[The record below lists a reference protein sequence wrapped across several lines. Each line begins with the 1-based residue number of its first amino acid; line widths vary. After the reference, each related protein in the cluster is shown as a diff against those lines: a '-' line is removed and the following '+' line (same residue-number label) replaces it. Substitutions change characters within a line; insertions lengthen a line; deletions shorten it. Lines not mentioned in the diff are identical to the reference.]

1 MVPTPRTTQSVAAPA
16 AALARVA
23 PLVTRWTER
32 LLAEHDPPLTLA
44 QYLVLEALAR
54 GRASGAELAR
64 QAAVSAAAVSQL
76 VAALEQAGLV
86 ERASDASGDRRS
98 RPLTLTKQGSAVL
111 RSARRLLDKR
121 LSEPL
126 RDLPPPE
133 GDALARSLEAVEAL
147 LLGTAPPARRRPPR
161 PPGPPRRPR

>member
-1 MVPTPRTTQSVAAPA
+1 MSPPPKQPAAPA

-32 LLAEHDPPLTLA
+32 LLAVHEPPLTLA

-64 QAAVSAAAVSQL
+64 QAGVSPAAVSQL
-76 VAALEQAGLV
+76 VAGLEQAGLV
-86 ERASDASGDRRS
+86 ERATAGPDRRS
-98 RPLTLTKQGSAVL
+98 RPLSLTASGKRALG
-111 RSARRLLDKR
+111 SARRLLDQR

-126 RDLPPPE
+126 RALPRPE
-133 GDALARSLEAVEAL
+133 GDALTRSLEAVEAL
-147 LLGTAPPARRRPPR
+147 LLGTAPPARRRPPGPPK
-161 PPGPPRRPR
+161 PPGRGH

>member
-1 MVPTPRTTQSVAAPA
+1 MPPPSKQPA
-16 AALARVA
+16 AARALARVA

-64 QAAVSAAAVSQL
+64 QAGVSPAAVSQL
-76 VAALEQAGLV
+76 VAALQQEGLL
-86 ERASDASGDRRS
+86 ERAGAGPDRRS
-98 RPLTLTKQGSAVL
+98 RPLSLTTAGERTLG
-111 RSARRLLDKR
+111 SARRMLDQR

-126 RDLPPPE
+126 RALPRPE

-147 LLGTAPPARRRPPR
+147 LLGTAPPARRRQ
-161 PPGPPRRPR
+161 PGPPKPPGRRA